1 MNISLQQLGIQGTED
16 WFFGSMS
23 RDRANEILLK
33 ESVGVFLIRASLSQP
48 GGFALSVRDKD
59 KTNHYKI
66 VASKRVAHDGYKL
79 KIGSN
84 EFYSMTQL
92 IDFYKN
98 TKLADSVL
106 TVPAA
111 KPMYRAKFDFKVDPS
126 DPDAEENLPL
136 RRGDCVYY
144 LRTLRDADGTEVPDW
159 WHVVKRRGG
168 ESGLVPAIYL
178 SLVTVSESDES
189 KFQALRQLSFPFEV
203 RVARERNPNI
213 FDPNQLRLETGDIVE
228 VQHPDE
234 QQPEIWFGFNQ
245 RSKRQGYFPFNY
257 VCPLSAP
264 SKRLTSHSFSSM
276 STMVTQTANSSGD
289 LIDKFVS
296 QH

>member
-59 KTNHYKI
+59 KANHYKI

-79 KIGSN
+79 KIGIN

-126 DPDAEENLPL
+126 DPDAKESLPL
-136 RRGDCVYY
+136 RRGDCVYF
-144 LRTLRDADGTEVPDW
+144 LRTLRYADGTEEPDW

-189 KFQALRQLSFPFEV
+189 KFQ
-203 RVARERNPNI
+203 
-213 FDPNQLRLETGDIVE
+213 LRLEIGDIVE
-228 VQHPDE
+228 VQQPDE

-257 VCPLSAP
+257 VCPLSAS

>member
-1 MNISLQQLGIQGTED
+1 
-16 WFFGSMS
+16 MS

-126 DPDAEENLPL
+126 DP
-136 RRGDCVYY
+136 
-144 LRTLRDADGTEVPDW
+144 
-159 WHVVKRRGG
+159 
-168 ESGLVPAIYL
+168 
-178 SLVTVSESDES
+178 
-189 KFQALRQLSFPFEV
+189 ALRQLSFPI
-203 RVARERNPNI
+203 RAAPGDR
-213 FDPNQLRLETGDIVE
+213 DIVE

-234 QQPEIWFGFNQ
+234 QQPEIW
-245 RSKRQGYFPFNY
+245 RSASTRDRSGRDIFPSTM
-257 VCPLSAP
+257 SARSPPP

-276 STMVTQTANSSGD
+276 STMVTQTANSRRPHRQIR
-289 LIDKFVS
+289 LAALNEFWLFL
-296 QH
+296 

>member
-1 MNISLQQLGIQGTED
+1 
-16 WFFGSMS
+16 MS

-126 DPDAEENLPL
+126 DP
-136 RRGDCVYY
+136 
-144 LRTLRDADGTEVPDW
+144 VPDW

-234 QQPEIWFGFNQ
+234 QQPEIWVRLQPEIEAAGIFSLQ
-245 RSKRQGYFPFNY
+245 L
-257 VCPLSAP
+257 CLPLSAP

-289 LIDKFVS
+289 LIDKFRLAALNEFGLFCE
-296 QH
+296 